1 MEKEENQKEYGKRS
15 TVERPFGPLKIQYD
29 MEDEVVIGIED
40 TECYM
45 TLNAVAYNI
54 NQLYNLLYDKKITEE
69 ETSNYNNNLME
80 LNQTK
85 LEMASS

>member
-1 MEKEENQKEYGKRS
+1 M
-15 TVERPFGPLKIQYD
+15 I
-29 MEDEVVIGIED
+29 
-40 TECYM
+40 
-45 TLNAVAYNI
+45 
-54 NQLYNLLYDKKITEE
+54 KKITEE